1 VTPAPVFIG
10 IDVSK
15 QRLDV
20 AQRPGGETWSIDNE
34 EEGLRQLSERLTA
47 IEPTLVLL
55 EATGGLE
62 SPAVAALLEARLPV
76 VVINPRQVRD
86 FAKATGE
93 LAKTDKIDAAILAH
107 FAESV
112 RPEVRP
118 FPDAATRELDALV
131 GRRRQLLEMQTAEQ
145 NRLLR
150 TSSKQVR
157 KQIQTHLSWLRR
169 QLVELNQDIDDFIKR
184 SPAWREKDNLLQSI
198 KGVGPVV
205 SATLLGELPELGRL
219 TRREIA
225 KLVGVA
231 PLNRDSG
238 QFKGQRHIWG
248 GRSSI
253 RSTLYMPILSA
264 IQHNPTLR
272 ELYGRLTAAG
282 KPKRVA
288 QVACMRKLLVILNAV
303 VRDGEIRKILPKSLA
318 QQHSC

>member
-1 VTPAPVFIG
+1 MTPPPVFIG

-20 AQRPGGETWSIDNE
+20 AQRPGGETWSVGNDE
-34 EEGLRQLSERLTA
+34 DGLQDLSRRLSA
-47 IEPTLVLL
+47 IEPALVLL

-62 SPAVAALLEARLPV
+62 TPVVAALLEARLSV

-86 FAKATGE
+86 FARATGE

-107 FAESV
+107 FAESA

-157 KQIQTHLSWLRR
+157 KQIQTHLGWLRR
-169 QLVELNQDIDDFIKR
+169 QLLELNKDIDDFIKR

-253 RSTLYMPILSA
+253 RATLYMPILSA

-272 ELYGRLTAAG
+272 EHYGRLTAAG

-288 QVACMRKLLVILNAV
+288 QVACMRKLLVILNAA
-303 VRDGEIRKILPKSLA
+303 VRDGEIRKMVPRPLA
-318 QQHSC
+318 KQHSC